1 MSSSEAIGMW
11 IVGGVFERFPRLKL
25 VFVEPGLGWV
35 SWWLDAMD
43 DLVVR
48 QGYECPQL
56 RDLPSAYFHRNV
68 HLTFMEEPR
77 SVQLLRD
84 RIGVDNIL
92 WASDYPHP
100 PSTWPHSLES
110 IERQFAGVPAED
122 RRRIVCD
129 NAVRVWN
136 L

>member
-1 MSSSEAIGMW
+1 MGMW
-11 IVGGVFERFPRLKL
+11 IVGGVFERFPGLKL

-35 SWWLDAMD
+35 AWWLDAMD
-43 DLVVR
+43 DLVLR

-56 RDLPSAYFHRNV
+56 RELPSAYFHRNV
-68 HLTFMEEPR
+68 HLTFMEEER

-100 PSTWPHSLES
+100 PSTWPHSRAS
-110 IERQFAGVPAED
+110 IERQFAGVPVSE
-122 RRRIVCD
+122 RRQMVGG
-129 NAVRVWN
+129 NAARVWG
-136 L
+136 LAP